1 MGKCCQNRPKK
12 IQSSSMNLSREYCKY
27 KIVGVL
33 FIEFRLGGGANILL
47 DIFFKLHRCQER
59 LVRYKRFQHT

>member
-1 MGKCCQNRPKK
+1 
-12 IQSSSMNLSREYCKY
+12 MNLSREYCKY

-47 DIFFKLHRCQER
+47 DICHIFMYIVYFCGFFRVLG
-59 LVRYKRFQHT
+59 LVQIFPFDCN